1 MNAFRSFTPKRRKI
15 TTSVKHHGDHRADLK
30 LDYKDRC
37 GWCNDIDTW
46 RVTWFEID
54 HFVPQKYLK
63 KISHTDY
70 SNLVYAC
77 RSCNNA
83 KRFKWPTK
91 DEAIHNIN
99 DVGFID
105 PCDDSYNDQFSRHHD
120 GRISYKTRLG
130 GWIYKSLKFY
140 KPQHEIIWNIELLD
154 NYINEIEELL
164 KVASDTVLADRLTV
178 CYKEFRKYV
187 KELNKVGT

>member
-63 KISHTDY
+63 KISFNRLKHWLRH
-70 SNLVYAC
+70 SNLRV
-77 RSCNNA
+77 
-83 KRFKWPTK
+83 
-91 DEAIHNIN
+91 
-99 DVGFID
+99 
-105 PCDDSYNDQFSRHHD
+105 RHL
-120 GRISYKTRLG
+120 KTRERKRDFRAGVIGHSPLP
-130 GWIYKSLKFY
+130 LKGCWAPVRNNPSFGAT
-140 KPQHEIIWNIELLD
+140 PLRGAPEG
-154 NYINEIEELL
+154 
-164 KVASDTVLADRLTV
+164 VLA
-178 CYKEFRKYV
+178 CFSQ
-187 KELNKVGT
+187 